1 MQSWFA
7 PSSLGATES
16 KIVLWA
22 QTARLRKHLVEDTA
36 LCEELTL
43 DLFRSREKISRLKV
57 LRREQAKLHKQIE
70 ASRLDIK
77 RTQILLERLTRSV

>member
-22 QTARLRKHLVEDTA
+22 QAARLRKHLAEDTA

-43 DLFRSREKISRLKV
+43 DLFRSRGKIARLKI
-57 LRREQAKLHKQIE
+57 LHREQAKLRKQVE
-70 ASRLDIK
+70 ASRLEIK
-77 RTQILLERLTRSV
+77 HTEILLELLARSV